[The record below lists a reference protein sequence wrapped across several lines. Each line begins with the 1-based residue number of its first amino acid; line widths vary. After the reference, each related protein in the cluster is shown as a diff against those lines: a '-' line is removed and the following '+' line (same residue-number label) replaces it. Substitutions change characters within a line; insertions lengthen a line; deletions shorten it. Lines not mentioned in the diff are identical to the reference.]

1 MVSYKEH
8 HSSKTTLHIT
18 NLICSNKNFQNVPR
32 YDRILW
38 ASLKTSRTFV
48 LQLSVSVLGN
58 TATTIFRYIYL
69 VLILGKTCFGTWNL
83 LYITNR
89 ITISK
94 NNAPITKVIREIPDM
109 EVLELKHISSYC
121 VCIDNEP
128 FFCEPCVGRTQ

>member
-94 NNAPITKVIREIPDM
+94 NNAPITKVIMRNTRHGSPGTEAYIK
-109 EVLELKHISSYC
+109 LLCLY
-121 VCIDNEP
+121 
-128 FFCEPCVGRTQ
+128 RQ